1 MSDIDII
8 KILNITKK
16 IRYDFLE
23 TNIKSYEKIPD
34 SEIMAILNKQKKNRQ
49 IGNNGKVK
57 QKYNG

>member
-8 KILNITKK
+8 KILNIKK

-34 SEIMAILNKQKKNRQ
+34 SEIMAILNKQKKQTDR
-49 IGNNGKVK
+49 K
-57 QKYNG
+57 QWQS

>member
-34 SEIMAILNKQKKNRQ
+34 SEIMAILNKQKKQTDR
-49 IGNNGKVK
+49 K
-57 QKYNG
+57 QWQS